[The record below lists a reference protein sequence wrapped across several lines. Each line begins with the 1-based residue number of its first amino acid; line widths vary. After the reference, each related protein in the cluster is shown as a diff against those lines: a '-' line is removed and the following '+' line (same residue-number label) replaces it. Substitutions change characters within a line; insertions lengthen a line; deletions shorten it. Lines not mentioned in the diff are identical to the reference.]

1 MSSPERIPITAIVPI
16 KNGQIYFSSIRTELI
31 KTLTAQDQIIVIDD
45 NSSDST
51 YEIYKQWSNTDSR
64 VQVLKNKTPGLS
76 NALNLGISHAQNEWI
91 ARFDQ
96 DDLYH
101 PDRIKIQL
109 SKITDSTVAVFS
121 DYKFRSK
128 SGVYLGFQSSAI
140 YPACVSVSLNSNRRT
155 PHPVALLNK
164 SAVQSVGGYL
174 QDHFPAEDLS
184 LWLRLSKIGE
194 LKSVP
199 DQLLSYTINKSG
211 VTQYHKNLQNKMKNK
226 LWSEIGIPESDL
238 RHVEENLFNITKDY
252 RSLTHSSLRSIML
265 VSDYINLCKRQ
276 SIKINYSEIQKIFS
290 SISSP
295 NYFIAYSDFLFW
307 AAVRKIYRLS

>member
-1 MSSPERIPITAIVPI
+1 MSSLKRIPITAIVPI
-16 KNGQIYFSSIRTELI
+16 KNGQIYFSSIKSELI

-64 VQVLKNKTPGLS
+64 VQVLKNKKPGLS

-199 DQLLSYTINKSG
+199 DQLLSYTLNKSG
-211 VTQYHKNLQNKMKNK
+211 VTQYYKNSQNKMKNK
-226 LWSEIGIPESDL
+226 LWSEIGILKSDL
-238 RHVEENLFNITKDY
+238 QHVEDNLFNITEDY
-252 RSLTHSSLRSIML
+252 RSLNHSNLRSIML
-265 VSDYINLCKRQ
+265 VNDYISLCKRQ
-276 SIKINYSEIQKIFS
+276 NIKINYSEIQKIFL

-295 NYFIAYSDFLFW
+295 SYFIAYTDFLFW
-307 AAVRKIYRLS
+307 GAARKLYRLS